1 MTRQPIT
8 RVGLQFSGYSFAG
21 VTDDKL
27 FQHVADV
34 ARAAETAGFDSLWAM
49 DHLHQIA
56 TVGSRDEP
64 ILEAYTTTA
73 ALAAVTSVARLGVLV
88 SACGFRNPAL
98 LAKMVTTIDIISGG
112 RAILGIGAGWHE
124 EEYRAYGM
132 DFPPP
137 GERLAQLAEAVQICR
152 AMFTEHAP
160 RFSGK
165 YHSIDEPLNVPR
177 PINPDGPPILIGGG
191 GERVLIP
198 LIARFGDACNF
209 FGGPATVRHKID
221 VLERACAAVGRDSG
235 EITKTWLGH
244 VIIADSERE
253 LQESLDRLGTL
264 LDLPPDAARGFA
276 LCGTRSEVRR
286 QVAQYRGS
294 GVEGF
299 ILAVLDPTDLEHLH
313 AVGTTLREAMDD

>member
-8 RVGLQFSGYSFAG
+8 RVGLQFSGYSFPG
-21 VTDDKL
+21 VPDDKL
-27 FQHVADV
+27 FKHVADA
-34 ARAAETAGFDSLWAM
+34 ARAAEAAGFDSLWTM

-56 TVGSRDEP
+56 TVGSQDEP

-73 ALAAVTSVARLGVLV
+73 ALAAITSVARLGVLV
-88 SACGFRNPAL
+88 SACGFRNPAV

-124 EEYRAYGM
+124 EEYRAYGL
-132 DFPPP
+132 DFPSP
-137 GERLAQLAEAVQICR
+137 GKRLAELAEAVQICR
-152 AMFTEHAP
+152 AMFTEYAP
-160 RFSGK
+160 RFSGT
-165 YHSIDEPLNVPR
+165 YHSIDEPLNMPR

-198 LIARFGDACNF
+198 MIARLGDACNF
-209 FGGPATVRHKID
+209 FGGPATVRHKIE

-244 VIIADSERE
+244 VILTDSEWKLHE
-253 LQESLDRLGTL
+253 ELDRLGTL
-264 LDLPPDAARGFA
+264 LDLTPSAARGFA
-276 LCGTRSEVRR
+276 LCGTRDEVRR
-286 QVAQYRGS
+286 QVREYRRS

-299 ILAVLDPTDLEHLH
+299 ILAVLDPTDLAHLH